1 MKLTKNPEV
10 AGLLKTLIICFAIFT
25 TLTLVAGIISIGY
38 IKTNIT
44 RHYAAVV
51 GTVTENYP
59 QAEQDVIRLIISDD
73 PEAVSMGQAVLTRYG
88 INSPDILLN
97 TKSIQNIFVLNT
109 ALYLFLA
116 LLTGGTVTLVMG
128 RFLKKQYG
136 QIHEITRYAGQTAE
150 GNYCLDIR
158 DNNEGDISILKN
170 EIYKITTML
179 KKQAEHQKK
188 DKIAL
193 ADSLADISHQLKTPM
208 TSLLMLND
216 LLYNVQS
223 PEVKNK
229 FLDRMKSQLERI
241 QWLVTSLL
249 TLSKLDAGTITMKKE
264 KVYMKTLVNKV
275 LETMEIPLDIKMQQV
290 LITGEENTS
299 FTGDYKWT
307 CEAVINI
314 LKNCI
319 EHTPEKGSIN
329 ISFTENPIFTMI
341 TISDSG
347 PGIDKEDIPYI
358 FNRFYKGKNAGEDSV
373 GIGLAMASAIVE
385 KQGGDITVK
394 SDREK
399 GSEFTVKFYK

>member
-1 MKLTKNPEV
+1 
-10 AGLLKTLIICFAIFT
+10 
-25 TLTLVAGIISIGY
+25 
-38 IKTNIT
+38 
-44 RHYAAVV
+44 
-51 GTVTENYP
+51 
-59 QAEQDVIRLIISDD
+59 
-73 PEAVSMGQAVLTRYG
+73 MGQAVLTRYG